1 MKKSWNWGK
10 KGQFALNAAILTA
23 SSMAMRLLSM
33 AFTAYLSNKIGAEGV
48 GVYQLLLSVYSFG
61 VTLSIGG
68 VGLASTRL
76 AADQL
81 ARGRP
86 AGARSAVAKCVCIGL
101 FCSLLACA
109 LLFWGADRAAEAWFH
124 SKISGLP
131 LRALALSLP
140 FMAAAAAL
148 SGYFTAVRRVAKS
161 ASAQIL
167 EHLTHILAASALL
180 TLAAPRGLEPACL
193 ALAAGGA
200 LSELC
205 SFLYLFF
212 LYRRDI
218 RRLGPGDAGQKV
230 PYRRALSICLPVGLS
245 SLVRSAINT
254 AKQIMVPVGLEKHGV
269 GCDLALAQYGA
280 IRGMAMP
287 ILQFPSA
294 LLAACSSLLI
304 PEITEEAV
312 RGGRGRINRLTGRVF
327 QITLLFSVGA
337 AAILFVYA
345 RPLSM
350 AFYRDPQ
357 AAHFL
362 RILAPIVVIMYLD
375 DMTDALL
382 KGLDQQARL
391 AKINVAESFL
401 SLLLLAWL
409 LPALGIYGYLAC
421 LFFSEIFNGAL
432 SVNCLMEQT
441 GLRLRWGDWLLRP
454 ALCAGGACW
463 LARRLAPGDPLWAVP
478 LACGLYLLLLA
489 LFLPRRAPACPEK
502 G

>member
-1 MKKSWNWGK
+1 MGRTWSWGK

-23 SSMAMRLLSM
+23 SSMAMRLLGM

-86 AGARSAVAKCVCIGL
+86 AGARSAVFKCACIGL
-101 FCSLLACA
+101 VCSLLASA
-109 LLFWGADRAAEAWFH
+109 LLFWGADKAAAAWFH
-124 SKISGLP
+124 GKISGLP

-140 FMAAAAAL
+140 FMAAASAL
-148 SGYFTAVRRVAKS
+148 SGYFTAVRRAVKS

-167 EHLTHILAASALL
+167 EQLTHMLAASALL
-180 TLAAPRGLEPACL
+180 TVAAPRGLEPACL
-193 ALAAGGA
+193 ALAAGSV
-200 LSELC
+200 LSEIC
-205 SFLYLFF
+205 SFLYLLL
-212 LYRRDI
+212 LYRQDI
-218 RRLGPGDAGQKV
+218 RRLGRGGSEEAV

-245 SLVRSAINT
+245 SLVRSAINM
-254 AKQIMVPVGLEKHGV
+254 AKQIMVPIGLEKHGV
-269 GCDLALAQYGA
+269 NCDLALAQYGA

-294 LLAACSSLLI
+294 LLTACSSLLI
-304 PEITEEAV
+304 PEITEESV
-312 RGGRGRINRLTGRVF
+312 RGGQKRINRLTSRVF
-327 QITLLFSVGA
+327 QITLLFSVGTA
-337 AAILFVYA
+337 GILFVYA
-345 RPLSM
+345 QPLSM

-391 AKINVAESFL
+391 ARINIAESFL
-401 SLLLLAWL
+401 SLLLLAGL
-409 LPALGIYGYLAC
+409 LPSLGIYGYLAC

-432 SVNCLMEQT
+432 SVNCLIEKT
-441 GLRLRWGDWLLRP
+441 GLKLRWGAWLLRP
-454 ALCAGGACW
+454 ALCAAAACW

-478 LACGLYLLLLA
+478 LACGLYLLLLVLTA
-489 LFLPRRAPACPEK
+489 RRRSQSVQI
-502 G
+502 